1 MGVLGLE
8 PAPLGP
14 VQGLCSSRHKL
25 LYIFTF
31 SIFFFYIEWN
41 FHANALQWNFR
52 AGMREVRCIPRYGN
66 KQCTK
71 WNLTIPTPHLFPHLG
86 TGGGCRSFWC
96 FVLLARVCPP
106 PPLSILRRPRPIS
119 WSALVLHNAAIVVE
133 INTLSKGQL
142 ADAAQPYFFTKSM
155 QKDIHPR

>member
-1 MGVLGLE
+1 MERGALTSVDRYTIDLIALRAMRSMGVLGLKR
-8 PAPLGP
+8 APWGP

-71 WNLTIPTPHLFPHLG
+71 CNLTIPTPHLFPHLG
-86 TGGGCRSFWC
+86 TGGGCRSNWC

-106 PPLSILRRPRPIS
+106 PPLSILHRPRPIS
-119 WSALVLHNAAIVVE
+119 WSAL
-133 INTLSKGQL
+133 
-142 ADAAQPYFFTKSM
+142 
-155 QKDIHPR
+155 